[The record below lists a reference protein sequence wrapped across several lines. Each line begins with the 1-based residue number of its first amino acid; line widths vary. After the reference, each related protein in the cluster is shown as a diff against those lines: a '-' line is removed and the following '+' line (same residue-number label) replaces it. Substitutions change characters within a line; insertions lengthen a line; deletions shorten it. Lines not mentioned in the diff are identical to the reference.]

1 MSAESLSMALSAR
14 EFSLAYSRHCDSF
27 LARRS
32 VLDSTL
38 FPEKPAQMCFGY
50 EAIGRAFGPF
60 TAWLDDRM
68 SAAELG
74 EALRTIRPLAPG
86 IVPTSALWMNHAA
99 LTSWAL
105 QDIAWPDD
113 VEDVLGYW
121 RGVYE
126 AQTTTFDP
134 PGGFLS
140 GQASFQHRLLGEVEL
155 APIAK
160 QMDPDAA
167 DHAAPMLAAATNYSW
182 LMEAESRQGTYS
194 HGLYG
199 IAGGTLLIRE
209 FINLGGSHYP
219 WAPRDEAIPATPV
232 SVALR
237 LTGATGDFDVYG
249 VPRLEP
255 PDYARRATGVAVLTE
270 DGWIAEPAEWLR
282 ETTRRLQRAHVELY
296 RTIARWSPRQRFTAG
311 ASSYFAMYSPI
322 IRMAGGSDEDVRRLL
337 LEPLADAEPIMER
350 YLARPHRPEL
360 WEWAATRG
368 DATLF
373 APVIEALG

>member
-1 MSAESLSMALSAR
+1 MSAKSSSTSLSAR
-14 EFSLAYSRHCDSF
+14 EFSLAYSRHCDGF

-60 TAWLDDRM
+60 TAWLDERM
-68 SAAELG
+68 DAAELG
-74 EALRTIRPLAPG
+74 SALRTIRPPASG

-113 VEDVLGYW
+113 VDEVLRYW
-121 RGVYE
+121 RRVYE
-126 AQTTTFDP
+126 AHTTTFDP

-140 GQASFQHRLLGEVEL
+140 GESSFQHRLLDDAEL
-155 APIAK
+155 AAIAERL
-160 QMDPDAA
+160 DSESAG
-167 DHAAPMLAAATNYSW
+167 HAAPMLAAATNYSW
-182 LMEAESRQGTYS
+182 LIEAESRQGTYS
-194 HGLYG
+194 HGLYS
-199 IAGGTLLIRE
+199 IADGTLLIRE
-209 FINLGGSHYP
+209 FVDLGGSNYA
-219 WAPRDEAIPATPV
+219 WAPRSEAIPVTPV
-232 SVALR
+232 SIALR
-237 LTGATGDFDVYG
+237 LTAVAGDFDIYG
-249 VPRLEP
+249 VPRLQP
-255 PDYARRATGVAVLTE
+255 PDYARKAIGVAVLTE
-270 DGWIAEPAEWLR
+270 DGWVANPAEWLGS
-282 ETTRRLQRAHVELY
+282 TTRQLQRAHVELY
-296 RTIARWSPRQRFTAG
+296 RTVAEWSPRQRFIAG

-322 IRMAGGSDEDVRRLL
+322 VRMAGGSDDDVRRLL

-350 YLARPHRPEL
+350 YLARAERPEL

-373 APVIEALG
+373 APAIEALA